1 MNGTGD
7 DSFLLARFREF
18 YREVIRLKQMVQGG
32 TWHTAPPPET
42 PAPAAAAAPGE
53 GTQVAAR
60 VWQRLVSIL
69 ETQALTAGRSTGA
82 YGAELYRE
90 AQYVMAALADE
101 VFLNTEWEGRETWR
115 SNLVEARLFGSHKAG
130 DELFQRLETLLSR
143 RDPVWAEVAKVYLM
157 ALALGFR
164 GRFRGL
170 DDGGQLDAYR
180 RQLFTFVFQR
190 KPELQT
196 STRPLFEE
204 AYAHTLTEGRG
215 QRLPTARPW
224 AFVLVAVIAMF
235 LVSSHVVFKRVTD
248 PLHDVT
254 QAIIEQR

>member
-1 MNGTGD
+1 MNGGGD
-7 DSFLLARFREF
+7 DSFLLAQFREF
-18 YREVIRLKQMVQGG
+18 YREVIRLKQTVQGG
-32 TWHTAPPPET
+32 TWHAP
-42 PAPAAAAAPGE
+42 PAPALE
-53 GTQVAAR
+53 GTAR
-60 VWQRLVSIL
+60 AGEATPVGARIWQRLVSIL
-69 ETQALTAGRSTGA
+69 EAQALTAGRSTGA

-101 VFLNTEWEGRETWR
+101 VFLNTEWEGREAWR

-130 DELFQRLETLLSR
+130 DELFQRLETLLTR

-170 DDGGQLDAYR
+170 DDGGQVDAYR

-190 KPELQT
+190 KPDLQT
-196 STRPLFEE
+196 STRPLFEQ
-204 AYAHTLTEGRG
+204 AYGHTLTEGRG

-224 AFVLVAVIAMF
+224 AIVLVAVIAVF
-235 LVSSHVVFKRVTD
+235 LISSHMVFKRVTD

-254 QAIIEQR
+254 QDILQQR